1 MATENSDAPGKAKEK
16 RRGLPQAHYVDKL
29 VYGAQG
35 FGGTGLESLSLVSCQ
50 VLVNV
55 CFLFLSSTTIFSPLF
70 PLPSPNHCTTT
81 NSRRI
86 QRKVKAM
93 PHAEMKSAR
102 RAKRELQQRTPL
114 GGRRI
119 SSALTARS
127 SSNTPNIPESES
139 LSISAPIPKAPI
151 PIITQTAPPTPPK
164 GWRNPADLPFIAK
177 AGKTWDDLAII
188 RFLRTKAAF
197 SIPPRAASTADPW
210 LLVRCPGA
218 GVDGELVRLPRGYR
232 IPLLW
237 VAKFLWSSVELIL
250 SPADPAVRKD
260 EWDDAKFDILHA
272 ARLCEYLLSAAAEAG
287 AGMDRGWRCAAF
299 DRALRRY
306 WHRWLVSRDEFVRD
320 FWREFGE
327 EEYEGDVLKL
337 GWGQWVLKGHKGFAL
352 MKQEVLNGIGVEEF
366 TKGLVVD
373 EDEGTFQWLP
383 STTESPTTEHHSHG
397 SSTPSTVNSM
407 PPVQV
412 SYDLHPEPFVSLTGN
427 T

>member
-1 MATENSDAPGKAKEK
+1 
-16 RRGLPQAHYVDKL
+16 
-29 VYGAQG
+29 
-35 FGGTGLESLSLVSCQ
+35 
-50 VLVNV
+50 
-55 CFLFLSSTTIFSPLF
+55 
-70 PLPSPNHCTTT
+70 
-81 NSRRI
+81 
-86 QRKVKAM
+86 M

-139 LSISAPIPKAPI
+139 QSISAPIPKAPI
-151 PIITQTAPPTPPK
+151 PIITQTAPPTPQK
-164 GWRNPADLPFIAK
+164 GWRNPADLPFISK
-177 AGKTWDDLAII
+177 AGKTWDDPAII

-210 LLVRCPGA
+210 VIVRCIGA
-218 GVDGELVRLPRGYR
+218 DTDGELVRLPRGYR

-237 VAKFLWSSVELIL
+237 VAKFLWSSVALIL
-250 SPADPAVRKD
+250 APADPAVRKD
-260 EWDDAKFDILHA
+260 EWDDAKLDILHA
-272 ARLCEYLLSAAAEAG
+272 ARLCDHLLSAAAEAG

-337 GWGQWVLKGHKGFAL
+337 GWGQWVLKGHKGFAVT
-352 MKQEVLNGIGVEEF
+352 KQEVLNGITMEEF
-366 TKGLVVD
+366 IKGLVVD

-397 SSTPSTVNSM
+397 TSTV
-407 PPVQV
+407 PVQTPEWRTVHVQALPTPLPSAASGNFVYDAKIESRDENALQNFNLLANVNGVRNTTGQIVRSLPPLLPPSLLFLV
-412 SYDLHPEPFVSLTGN
+412 SDCCC
-427 T
+427 